1 MIHRNVPSIYAVNG
15 IVLAIGGST
24 LVIYSDEREGETSPS
39 DMNAKLKGV
48 RYDRHEP
55 TNRTEGGAGRR
66 GPGRCPTVVMGAS
79 PAVAAPVRGPETV
92 GVGDTSITLEFDNKL
107 RSRVALKNVGVT
119 LFDASEVLLL
129 GDTAVDEFTYRG
141 HETRRTRHSRHG
153 EGVQVTVRG
162 DSTTGVRKTVELT
175 SFQRLTGMIVM
186 KVTYTN
192 TSGGKLKVTGW
203 RSGAHELL
211 GGPAGFYTF
220 SGTTHTDR
228 RDWVQPMTK
237 TYHQE
242 NSLGMDSS
250 DYGGGT
256 PMASVW
262 RPGAGLSVGHVE
274 PVAKILSLPVRRTA
288 AGASIAVEEQPP
300 RHPRSR
306 ARS

>member
-1 MIHRNVPSIYAVNG
+1 MTDTSRRT
-15 IVLAIGGST
+15 VLRVA
-24 LVIYSDEREGETSPS
+24 L
-39 DMNAKLKGV
+39 
-48 RYDRHEP
+48 
-55 TNRTEGGAGRR
+55 GGAALAAV
-66 GPGRCPTVVMGAS
+66 PTVVMGAS
-79 PAVAAPVRGPETV
+79 PAAAAPVRGPETV

-211 GGPAGFYTF
+211 GDRPASTR
-220 SGTTHTDR
+220 SQAPPIR
-228 RDWVQPMTK
+228 I
-237 TYHQE
+237 
-242 NSLGMDSS
+242 
-250 DYGGGT
+250 
-256 PMASVW
+256 
-262 RPGAGLSVGHVE
+262 
-274 PVAKILSLPVRRTA
+274 VATGCSP
-288 AGASIAVEEQPP
+288 
-300 RHPRSR
+300 
-306 ARS
+306 